1 MTEKQRDGGKSW
13 KIAIAGLIGIF
24 LIAMAAS
31 MVLAARRVSKVV
43 DADYYQHGLHY
54 GDKSYAQG
62 KR

>member
-1 MTEKQRDGGKSW
+1 MTEKQRDGGKFW
-13 KIAIAGLIGIF
+13 KIAIAALVGIF

-31 MVLAARRVSKVV
+31 MVLAARRVSRVV

-54 GDKSYAQG
+54 GDKSLSPE